1 MRDRSLRIFG
11 IGVIRRRR
19 TRFMREYFT
28 YAQRS
33 RSLTFIS
40 GCDPLTPD
48 DVAEVIVFAAGR
60 RENVVVADTLLFPN
74 HQVRQRTVSTFY
86 IANAYTGFGD
96 RHPSK
101 AELKLSWLCHVQTSK
116 ACLIINLFLTPHNH
130 KYSTVTGGRKRIS
143 ALRMRWVE

>member
-1 MRDRSLRIFG
+1 
-11 IGVIRRRR
+11 
-19 TRFMREYFT
+19 MRECFEYGR
-28 YAQRS
+28 RS
-33 RSLTFIS
+33 EKLTLNS

-101 AELKLSWLCHVQTSK
+101 AELKFSWLCHVQTSK
-116 ACLIINLFLTPHNH
+116 ACLIINLFSTPHNH
-130 KYSTVTGGRKRIS
+130 EHSTII
-143 ALRMRWVE
+143 